1 MPLILDRKHPH
12 APVGLGTCY
21 LHPAH
26 CWIWG
31 HLCPLSSMQPWGSH
45 CWSPAACIHAV
56 PPGRAFCGPRPP
68 PALGHDSGSC
78 MFLEP
83 TPCLSL
89 VPLQGPELLSHLPL
103 AMAVA
108 SGEAP
113 AGRIWFLLQAHPA
126 TPGSRHPRLPPL
138 PSIPPQPLVR
148 HHGRGKSSFVSQGF
162 HSLPLTPFTAVDTS
176 SKTQFPQ
183 MSPLH
188 GRPEDSLWLGAGGG
202 GARSW
207 AAMLTPLPWMTAI
220 RGVNRP
226 QDIPCDRWDFR
237 GPDSTW
243 PACRLSAAT
252 GQGGQSPGV
261 PTPCM
266 AATCS
271 FEAWQHMPTPLTVA
285 HGWTSPSLK
294 WAEELTPQTD
304 ST

>member
-113 AGRIWFLLQAHPA
+113 AGRIWFLLQAHP
-126 TPGSRHPRLPPL
+126 RHPRLPP
-138 PSIPPQPLVR
+138 PQAPA
-148 HHGRGKSSFVSQGF
+148 
-162 HSLPLTPFTAVDTS
+162 PAV
-176 SKTQFPQ
+176 
-183 MSPLH
+183 H
-188 GRPEDSLWLGAGGG
+188 
-202 GARSW
+202 
-207 AAMLTPLPWMTAI
+207 
-220 RGVNRP
+220 
-226 QDIPCDRWDFR
+226 
-237 GPDSTW
+237 
-243 PACRLSAAT
+243 PAAAT
-252 GQGGQSPGV
+252 G
-261 PTPCM
+261 
-266 AATCS
+266 
-271 FEAWQHMPTPLTVA
+271 EAPWQREEQLCLPRFPFSAPNSL
-285 HGWTSPSLK
+285 HGCGYKL
-294 WAEELTPQTD
+294 
-304 ST
+304 